1 MVICNILYSS
11 KSEVILK
18 SQMLSLAH
26 FICLYIIANLYI
38 DISEWEGSDEWVRAQ
53 FKHYLNSLFSTVI
66 ADGMQLC

>member
-1 MVICNILYSS
+1 
-11 KSEVILK
+11 
-18 SQMLSLAH
+18 MLSLAH

-66 ADGMQLC
+66 ADGMYLC